1 MGSGFTA
8 VGCSAESVTVV
19 CCSAGQVVCVCVCV
33 CARVCVFMQV
43 NLIPAGFDVWY
54 KLLCAFVQLDPCV
67 CLICKC
73 LSRSRAV
80 GLCWVRHVCVFVCVC
95 VCVSLAD

>member
-33 CARVCVFMQV
+33 RVCVY
-43 NLIPAGFDVWY
+43 AGESY
-54 KLLCAFVQLDPCV
+54 TCR
-67 CLICKC
+67 I
-73 LSRSRAV
+73 
-80 GLCWVRHVCVFVCVC
+80 
-95 VCVSLAD
+95 